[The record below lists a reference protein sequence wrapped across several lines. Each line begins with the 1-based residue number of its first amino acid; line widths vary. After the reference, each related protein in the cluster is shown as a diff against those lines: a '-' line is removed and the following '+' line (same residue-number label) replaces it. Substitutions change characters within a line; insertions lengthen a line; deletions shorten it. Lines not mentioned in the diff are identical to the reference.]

1 MVSLTSPPPL
11 DGLSSGVRSD
21 WAQAASVRASVVAKA
36 TGAAFRVSFMYTSL
50 GVRSLVDPV
59 GRQGWCWVVRSAG
72 GERAHSF
79 GGCRQTLAR
88 TAVAGPVR
96 RGN

>member
-11 DGLSSGVRSD
+11 DALPSEVRSD

-50 GVRSLVDPV
+50 DVRSLVDPV
-59 GRQGWCWVVRSAG
+59 GRQGWCLVVLLR
-72 GERAHSF
+72 RAVRAQSF
-79 GGCRQTLAR
+79 CGCRQTLAR
-88 TAVAGPVR
+88 TAVPEPVR